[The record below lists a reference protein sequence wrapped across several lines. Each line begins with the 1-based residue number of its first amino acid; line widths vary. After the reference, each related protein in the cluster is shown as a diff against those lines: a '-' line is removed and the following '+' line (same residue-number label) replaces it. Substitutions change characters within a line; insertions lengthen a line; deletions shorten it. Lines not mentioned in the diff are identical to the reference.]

1 MDIVQTLIGELPQ
14 FGKGVLVALELL
26 IGLMSLG
33 MVLGL
38 ILAALEVFGN
48 KPLRLVAGWIR
59 KLLWAVPQLVLLSI
73 VFYLPFNLNPMVAAI
88 CALGL
93 CSAAFQSQ
101 IFRGAILSIQPGQLE
116 ASKAMGLGQFRT
128 VIHVILPQMVRL
140 SIGGWTNELASEL
153 KDTSLA
159 YVVGVMEIIRQGKSI
174 ISYTFG
180 NALVVYFFIA
190 CIYFCMTRTSTYIFY
205 RIEDKL
211 WVPGFKKRRD

>member
-1 MDIVQTLIGELPQ
+1 MEIVHTLIGELPQ
-14 FGKGVLVALELL
+14 FGKGVLVAVELL
-26 IGLMSLG
+26 IGIMSLG

-38 ILAALEVFGN
+38 IFATAEVFGSW
-48 KPLRLVAGWIR
+48 PVRLIVGCIR

-73 VFYLPFNLNPMVAAI
+73 VFYLPFNLSPMVAAI

-101 IFRGAILSIQPGQLE
+101 IFRGAILSIQSGQLE
-116 ASKAMGLGQFRT
+116 AAKAMGLGKFKT
-128 VIHVILPQMVRL
+128 IIYIVIPQMVRF
-140 SIGGWTNELASEL
+140 SIGSWTNELASEL

-159 YVVGVMEIIRQGKSI
+159 YVVGVMEIMRQGKSI

-180 NALVVYFFIA
+180 NSLVVYFFIA
-190 CIYFCMTRTSTYIFY
+190 CIYFCMTRMGTSIFY

-211 WVPGFKKRRD
+211 WVPGFKKRKD

>member
-1 MDIVQTLIGELPQ
+1 MDIVYTLIGELPQ
-14 FGKGVLVALELL
+14 FGKGVLVALQLL
-26 IGLMSLG
+26 AGLMTLG
-33 MVLGL
+33 MILGL
-38 ILAALEVFGN
+38 VLAALEVFGSPVL
-48 KPLRLVAGWIR
+48 KFIAGWIR

-101 IFRGAILSIQPGQLE
+101 IFRGAIMAIQPGQLE
-116 ASKAMGLGQFRT
+116 AAKAMGLGQT
-128 VIHVILPQMVRL
+128 KTIIYVILPQMVRL

-159 YVVGVMEIIRQGKSI
+159 YVVGVMEIMRQGKSI

-180 NALVVYFFIA
+180 NSLVVYFFIA
-190 CIYFCMTRTSTYIFY
+190 CIYFCLTRTGTYVFY
-205 RIEDKL
+205 RLEDRL
-211 WVPGFKKRRD
+211 WVPGFEKRKD

>member
-1 MDIVQTLIGELPQ
+1 LDIVQTLIGELPQ
-14 FGKGVLVALELL
+14 FGKGVLVALQLL
-26 IGLMSLG
+26 IGLMSVG

-38 ILAALEVFGN
+38 ALAITEVFGN
-48 KPLRLVAGWIR
+48 RPLRFVAGWIR

-73 VFYLPFNLNPMVAAI
+73 VFYLPFNFSPMLAAI
-88 CALGL
+88 GALGV

-116 ASKAMGLGQFRT
+116 AAKAMGLGQFRT
-128 VIHVILPQMVRL
+128 IIHVIIPQMVRL

-159 YVVGVMEIIRQGKSI
+159 YVVGVMEIMRQGKSI

-180 NALVVYFFIA
+180 NSLVVYFFIA
-190 CIYFCMTRTSTYIFY
+190 CIYFCLTRAGTHIFY

-211 WVPGFKKRRD
+211 WVPGFEKRKD

>member
-14 FGKGVLVALELL
+14 FGKSILVALQLL
-26 IGLMSLG
+26 LGVMSLG
-33 MVLGL
+33 LVLGL

-48 KPLRLVAGWIR
+48 GPFRLIAGWVR

-88 CALGL
+88 WALGL

-101 IFRGAILSIQPGQLE
+101 IFRGAILSIQSGQLE
-116 ASKAMGLGQFRT
+116 AAKAMGLGQFRT
-128 VIHVILPQMVRL
+128 IIHVVIPQMVRL

-159 YVVGVMEIIRQGKSI
+159 YIVGVMEIMRQGQSI

-190 CIYFCMTRTSTYIFY
+190 CIYFCLTRTGTYIFY

-211 WVPGFKKRRD
+211 WVPGFQKRKE

>member
-1 MDIVQTLIGELPQ
+1 VEIVYTLIGELPQ
-14 FGKGVLVALELL
+14 FGKGVLIAVELL

-38 ILAALEVFGN
+38 ILAGLEVFGN
-48 KPLRLVAGWIR
+48 KPLRFAATWIR
-59 KLLWAVPQLVLLSI
+59 KLLWAIPQLVLLSI

-116 ASKAMGLGQFRT
+116 AAKAMGLSQFK
-128 VIHVILPQMVRL
+128 IFIYVILPQMTRL
-140 SIGGWTNELASEL
+140 SIGGWTNELASEF

-159 YVVGVMEIIRQGKSI
+159 YVVGVMEIMRQGKSI

-180 NALVVYFFIA
+180 NSLVVYFFIA
-190 CIYFCMTRTSTYIFY
+190 CIYFCLTRTGTAIFY

-211 WVPGFKKRRD
+211 WVPGFEKRKD